1 MIFCVPQ
8 DAGALTQRGNLSM
21 SSAKEAARQL
31 IDHLPD
37 QATWDDIMYELY
49 VKQKIEEGLADIEAG
64 RTVPHEQVK
73 AELLRDEDCVSHP
86 RPHRRARAAAVYRA
100 GLTALRTAFHRENI
114 SGRGE
119 TPRASPPR
127 AASS

>member
-1 MIFCVPQ
+1 
-8 DAGALTQRGNLSM
+8 M

-73 AELLRDEDCVSHP
+73 AELLRDED
-86 RPHRRARAAAVYRA
+86 
-100 GLTALRTAFHRENI
+100 
-114 SGRGE
+114 
-119 TPRASPPR
+119 
-127 AASS
+127 